1 MDNNVGLILAKRAH
15 LSPKLEALVDTASGR
30 RLSYSELNTG
40 CNRTAR
46 ALALRGIGKGD
57 RVAILTLNC
66 PEFVETF
73 FALAKLGAVV
83 VPLNVRLVAREL
95 SYILNDSGALALVY
109 GEEFRDTVAT
119 IHADGDE
126 ASCVTDW
133 IQVVEHDGTTDPFA
147 LDYHALQTAESDAE
161 PAIGGSEDDMLY
173 IMYTSG
179 TTGLPKGVVHTHNS
193 AIWASLDIGLTSEM
207 RFKDRYLLAL
217 PAYHV
222 GALTPLTSNVHLG
235 VTTVIMR
242 SFDPRTTWQLIEQ
255 EAVTIMLAVPAMLTF
270 MYQVP
275 DRDSFDYSR
284 MRWIMSG
291 GAPVPV
297 TSIEAFGALGIEIHE
312 VYGLTECCGPGC
324 LISPDDARDHAGS
337 AGKPFFHGDARVVDA
352 DGNDTPP
359 GEPGEIILRGRHIMK
374 EYWNQPEA
382 SAETLRDGWLH
393 TGDIATMDADG
404 FVYIKDRLKDM
415 LISGGE
421 NVYPAEIENT
431 ILAHPKVGEV
441 AVIGQP
447 SARWGEVPLAVVV
460 ASDPS
465 ATEDDILAFCIGKLA
480 RFKLPKA
487 VAFVDQIP
495 RNPTG
500 KVLKQQLRKQF
511 PGTASE

>member
-1 MDNNVGLILAKRAH
+1 MDNNVGLLLAKRAH
-15 LSPKLEALVDTASGR
+15 LNPDLEALIDASSGR
-30 RLSYSELNTG
+30 RLSFAALNAG
-40 CNRTAR
+40 CNRTAH
-46 ALALRGIGKGD
+46 ALAARGIGKGD

-66 PEFVETF
+66 PEFIETF
-73 FALAKLGAVV
+73 FALCKLGAVV

-95 SYILNDSGALALVY
+95 SYILKDSGARTLVY
-109 GEEFRDTVAT
+109 GEEFRATVAD
-119 IHADGDE
+119 IHAGGGE
-126 ASCVTDW
+126 SSHIKDW
-133 IQVVEHDGTTDPFA
+133 IQVVELDGDADPFA
-147 LDYHALQTAESDAE
+147 LDFHALQAAESEAE
-161 PAIGGSEDDMLY
+161 PTIGAGEDDMLY

-193 AIWASLDIGLTSEM
+193 AIWASFNIGLTSET

-222 GALTPLTSNVHLG
+222 GALTPLTCNVHLG
-235 VTTVIMR
+235 ITSVIMR
-242 SFDPRTTWQLIEQ
+242 SFDPRTAWQLIED
-255 EAVTIMLAVPAMLTF
+255 EAITIMLAVPAMLTF

-275 DRDSFDYSR
+275 DRDTFDHSR
-284 MRWIMSG
+284 LRWIMSG

-297 TSIEAFGALGIEIHE
+297 TSIEAFGAIGIEVHE

-324 LISPDDARDHAGS
+324 LIAPDDARDHLGS
-337 AGKPFFHGDARVVDA
+337 AGKPFFHADARVVDG
-352 DGNDTPP
+352 DGNDVAA
-359 GEPGEIILRGRHIMK
+359 GEPGEIILRGKHIMK

-382 SAETLRDGWLH
+382 TAATIRDGWLH
-393 TGDIATMDADG
+393 TGDIATMDANG

-421 NVYPAEIENT
+421 NVYPAEIENA
-431 ILAHPKVGEV
+431 ILGHPKVGEV

-460 ASDPS
+460 ASDES
-465 ATEDDILAFCIGKLA
+465 ATEDEILAYCVDKLA

-487 VAFVDQIP
+487 VTFIDQIP

-500 KVLKQQLRKQF
+500 KVLKQQLRERF
-511 PGTASE
+511 PGAAAE